1 VAVHYVPLSQRI
13 KHPTLTLRCVCSLSF
28 RCCRLLVKEQAKRM
42 KLADVPKHPWI
53 MQYTQSAGSSSASSS
68 THGILNNNS
77 SSQVR

>member
-1 VAVHYVPLSQRI
+1 
-13 KHPTLTLRCVCSLSF
+13 
-28 RCCRLLVKEQAKRM
+28 VKEQAKRM

>member
-1 VAVHYVPLSQRI
+1 
-13 KHPTLTLRCVCSLSF
+13 
-28 RCCRLLVKEQAKRM
+28 VKEQAKRM

-68 THGILNNNS
+68 STHGILNNNG